1 MFNAVTINSN
11 DLSIN
16 QVLYSAAAATP
27 TTAPRS
33 HQRLPD
39 NLGRVDFCR
48 ALGGEFGDSESL
60 IMVIV
65 IHLVTSA
72 VLSVENSESAGLLCV
87 ANSAMIS
94 NRN

>member
-11 DLSIN
+11 DLSII
-16 QVLYSAAAATP
+16 QVLYSAASATP

-33 HQRLPD
+33 HQRPAGHS
-39 NLGRVDFCR
+39 GRVVFCR
-48 ALGGEFGDSESL
+48 ASGGEVGDCDSL

-65 IHLVTSA
+65 IHLVISA
-72 VLSVENSESAGLLCV
+72 VLSVENSEGGLLCV
-87 ANSAMIS
+87 ANSAMLS